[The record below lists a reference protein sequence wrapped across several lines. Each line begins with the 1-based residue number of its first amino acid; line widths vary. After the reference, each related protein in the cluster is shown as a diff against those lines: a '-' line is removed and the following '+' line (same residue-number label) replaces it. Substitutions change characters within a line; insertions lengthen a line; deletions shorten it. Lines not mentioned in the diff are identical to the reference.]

1 MVTAIY
7 FLIYN
12 LLVYPLAFAVF
23 HIYALF
29 NRKFRRGIAGR
40 YRSFRRVKA
49 FLRSLGPEKPEIFLL
64 HCASM
69 GEFEHARPLLR
80 ALKAR
85 RPESRTVVMF
95 FSPSGYE
102 NVKSAPGVDLFIYAP
117 FDWWWPV
124 RRLFRA
130 LRPRALL
137 IAKYDVW
144 PNQLWMARSLKIPAL
159 LLNATLQKTSGRLHP
174 ALRWFQRTLYRGLTR
189 ILTISDTDRD
199 NYLRL
204 ARAEAVIAVGDTKY
218 DQVISRAE
226 ESRATLPLPSAVCQG
241 KRIFVA
247 GSTWPEDETHLLP
260 ALRQLHRSYGDL
272 LTIICPHEPT
282 PAHLAQLSDA
292 LLPLRGCRLSQLDHY
307 RGEPVIV
314 IDRIGILANLYALAR
329 AAYVGGSFKQN
340 IHNVLEPAVYG
351 IPVLFGPVNRNSHE
365 AQLLKAAGGGL
376 EVHSEAEIRTALE
389 KIFSEEDYRR
399 QTGEA
404 ARQLVEAH
412 RGATA
417 RTVEEILKRLE

>member
-80 ALKAR
+80 ALKAQ

-189 ILTISDTDRD
+189 ILTISETDRD

-226 ESRATLPLPSAVCQG
+226 ESRTTLPLPSAVCQG

>member
-1 MVTAIY
+1 
-7 FLIYN
+7 
-12 LLVYPLAFAVF
+12 
-23 HIYALF
+23 
-29 NRKFRRGIAGR
+29 
-40 YRSFRRVKA
+40 
-49 FLRSLGPEKPEIFLL
+49 
-64 HCASM
+64 
-69 GEFEHARPLLR
+69 
-80 ALKAR
+80 
-85 RPESRTVVMF
+85 
-95 FSPSGYE
+95 
-102 NVKSAPGVDLFIYAP
+102 
-117 FDWWWPV
+117 
-124 RRLFRA
+124 
-130 LRPRALL
+130 
-137 IAKYDVW
+137 
-144 PNQLWMARSLKIPAL
+144 
-159 LLNATLQKTSGRLHP
+159 
-174 ALRWFQRTLYRGLTR
+174 
-189 ILTISDTDRD
+189 
-199 NYLRL
+199 
-204 ARAEAVIAVGDTKY
+204 
-218 DQVISRAE
+218 
-226 ESRATLPLPSAVCQG
+226 
-241 KRIFVA
+241 
-247 GSTWPEDETHLLP
+247 
-260 ALRQLHRSYGDL
+260 LRQLHRSYGDL

>member
-1 MVTAIY
+1 MITALY

-49 FLRSLGPEKPEIFLL
+49 FLHDLDQEKPEIFLL

-69 GEFEHARPLLR
+69 GEFEHVRPLLR
-80 ALKAR
+80 ALKSR

-102 NVKSAPGVDLFIYAP
+102 NVTSAPGVDLFIYAP

-124 RRLFRA
+124 LRLFRA

-144 PNQLWMARSLKIPAL
+144 PNQLWMARRLNMPAL
-159 LLNATLQKTSGRLHP
+159 LLNATLQRTSGRLHP
-174 ALRWFQRTLYRGLTR
+174 ALRWFQRTLYRRLTR
-189 ILTISDTDRD
+189 ILTISETDRD

-218 DQVISRAE
+218 DQVISRAA
-226 ESRATLPLPSAVCQG
+226 ESRKTPPLPPAVCQG

-247 GSTWPEDETHLLP
+247 GSTWPEDEAHLLP

-272 LTIICPHEPT
+272 LTVICPHEPT
-282 PAHLAQLSDA
+282 PAHLAQLSEA
-292 LLPLRGCRLSQLDHY
+292 LLPLRGCRLSQLEHY
-307 RGEPVIV
+307 HGEPVIV

-376 EVHSEAEIRTALE
+376 EVHSDADIRTALE
-389 KIFSEEDYRR
+389 KIFSEVDYRR

-404 ARQLVEAH
+404 SRRLVEQH
-412 RGATA
+412 RGATE
-417 RTVEEILKRLE
+417 RTVEEILKGLG

>member
-174 ALRWFQRTLYRGLTR
+174 ALRWFQRTLYRRLTR
-189 ILTISDTDRD
+189 ILTISETDRD

-218 DQVISRAE
+218 DQVISWRT
-226 ESRATLPLPSAVCQG
+226 SRAAS
-241 KRIFVA
+241 
-247 GSTWPEDETHLLP
+247 
-260 ALRQLHRSYGDL
+260 
-272 LTIICPHEPT
+272 
-282 PAHLAQLSDA
+282 
-292 LLPLRGCRLSQLDHY
+292 
-307 RGEPVIV
+307 
-314 IDRIGILANLYALAR
+314 AR
-329 AAYVGGSFKQN
+329 AA
-340 IHNVLEPAVYG
+340 PWR
-351 IPVLFGPVNRNSHE
+351 PWW
-365 AQLLKAAGGGL
+365 
-376 EVHSEAEIRTALE
+376 
-389 KIFSEEDYRR
+389 RR
-399 QTGEA
+399 SRRKT
-404 ARQLVEAH
+404 
-412 RGATA
+412 
-417 RTVEEILKRLE
+417 